1 MGSQVGT
8 YPYNYDAPSTNNG
21 ADQFDRLGHP
31 GKYYSVITHT
41 TGQLDLTGSNYGYG
55 AIIVNTP
62 GSTTITLSGGGTIL
76 AANLATNSLHELSVS
91 KLSGSS
97 GAVIYLLKKQGI

>member
-21 ADQFDRLGHP
+21 PDQFERLGHP
-31 GKYYSVITHT
+31 GKYYSVLTYT

-55 AIIVNTP
+55 SVIVKTA
-62 GSTTITLSGGGTIL
+62 GGATDSLSAGGQIPLGDLSAGVVYDISVSRLTGGT
-76 AANLATNSLHELSVS
+76 
-91 KLSGSS
+91 
-97 GAVIYLLKKQGI
+97 GAVVYVLKKQGI